1 MKNKEKALGK
11 KWTAAAKE
19 NEVVIV
25 NEETRKKFMA
35 VNLNLPLI
43 DGENIFILFFV
54 LKKKSFPSYYQFP
67 SYCQL
72 SSYCQ
77 FPNYCQNSFLVLKL
91 ILVIYQ

>member
-1 MKNKEKALGK
+1 MKNKEKALGH

-19 NEVVIV
+19 NEVVII

-54 LKKKSFPSYYQFP
+54 LKKNHFQVITNFPAIVSYQ
-67 SYCQL
+67 
-72 SSYCQ
+72 
-77 FPNYCQNSFLVLKL
+77 
-91 ILVIYQ
+91 VIANFQIIAKIVFWC